1 MKIHPCFPASL
12 HPCFPVSLSPCI
24 PVSLHAKIKY
34 QKNKTNQNSNEE
46 DMHNRKSKMKCL
58 QKELLEFPTNM
69 SSKIKN
75 AKKNA
80 VTKID

>member
-1 MKIHPCFPASL
+1 MIQLERKQCPSKKHENSSL
-12 HPCFPVSLSPCI
+12 HPCF

-46 DMHNRKSKMKCL
+46 DMHNRKSKMKRL